1 MDLTDSE
8 TTVVQCLAQ
17 GMQSKEIA
25 EQLGRSKA
33 TVEGHIRILFAKLHA
48 RSRAHI
54 VAIAMGSI
62 NGS

>member
-1 MDLTDSE
+1 MNLTDSE
-8 TTVVQCLAQ
+8 TKIVECLAQ

-25 EQLGRSKA
+25 QFTGRSKA
-33 TVEGHIRILFAKLHA
+33 TVEGHIRILYAKLHA

>member
-1 MDLTDSE
+1 
-8 TTVVQCLAQ
+8 
-17 GMQSKEIA
+17 MQSKEIA